1 MRACKNCFNSK
12 VKMAQLQQN
21 PLRECHLNPPTVCS
35 GAQGLQAAWPVVAD
49 DDFCGSFE
57 PSASYAINGDAPKV
71 SASAITRPP
80 VDPALRPSEK
90 ADKVVGG

>member
-1 MRACKNCFNSK
+1 MTP
-12 VKMAQLQQN
+12 V
-21 PLRECHLNPPTVCS
+21 RECHRDPPTVCA

-57 PSASYAINGDAPKV
+57 PSASYAINGDAPKI
-71 SASAITRPP
+71 SASAITRAP
-80 VDPALRPSEK
+80 VDPSLRPSEA